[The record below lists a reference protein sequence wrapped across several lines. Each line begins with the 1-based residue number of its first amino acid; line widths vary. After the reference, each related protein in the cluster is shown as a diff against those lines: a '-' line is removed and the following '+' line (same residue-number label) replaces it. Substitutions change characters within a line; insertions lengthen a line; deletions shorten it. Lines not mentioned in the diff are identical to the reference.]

1 MGAEAATAT
10 PSTTLPADAHDHFQA
25 ASLVLR
31 RYGVNVAAAFDTDAA
46 RDVLMARTMPREDL
60 EYKHVLSDM
69 GQDGAFGPRLKT
81 SYYRGDLRVMV
92 YEVSPSRAV
101 LELRAK
107 PGPEGITLQILDA
120 TVPVRISIDGE
131 TFEITAGRSVERT

>member
-1 MGAEAATAT
+1 MGAEVATPS

-31 RYGVNVAAAFDTDAA
+31 RYGMNVAAAFDADAG

-81 SYYRGDLRVMV
+81 SYYRGDLRVTV
-92 YEVSPSRAV
+92 YEVAPARAV
-101 LELRAK
+101 VEMRSK
-107 PGPEGITLQILDA
+107 PGGEGITLQILDA
-120 TVPVRISIDGE
+120 SVPVRILIDGE
-131 TFEITAGRSVERT
+131 TFEITPGRVERT

>member
-1 MGAEAATAT
+1 MGADPVATA
-10 PSTTLPADAHDHFQA
+10 PSTALPADAHDHFQA

-31 RYGVNVAAAFDTDAA
+31 RYGVNVAAAFDPDSGH
-46 RDVLMARTMPREDL
+46 DVLMARTMPREDL

-81 SYYRGDLRVMV
+81 SYYRGELRVMV

-101 LELRAK
+101 LELRAR
-107 PGPEGITLQILDA
+107 PGPDGITLQILDA
-120 TVPVRISIDGE
+120 TVPVKISMDGD
-131 TFEITAGRSVERT
+131 TFEVTPGKPAGS